1 MPRVMALM
9 MLLLACGRAEPVR
22 PGPRPPVFPCELS
35 VEPRDLDFGELAP
48 GGRASRSLLLR
59 NRGDGLCSLSF
70 PSLTVTSIGFFPL
83 DSAELAGT
91 GDGQLWAF
99 VPPNGGA
106 AVLARL
112 DPSNANVLER
122 YSLPTINSVG
132 GWAIK
137 FFGGSFFIFIGSDIW
152 KVERRGL
159 DRTRPEPTIPPVR
172 VLVTPGRDIVGA
184 GVSTCAPTQ

>member
-1 MPRVMALM
+1 MTV
-9 MLLLACGRAEPVR
+9 
-22 PGPRPPVFPCELS
+22 
-35 VEPRDLDFGELAP
+35 
-48 GGRASRSLLLR
+48 ASRGSTRSPSCTTGACSATGYQPNQLGFSTYGMGSSFDSR
-59 NRGDGLCSLSF
+59 TGLDTLYLASTSSQLGSLSF

-83 DSAELAGT
+83 ESAELTGT

-99 VPPNGGA
+99 VPPRGGS

-137 FFGGSFFIFIGSDIW
+137 FFGGAFFIFIGSDIW

-159 DRTRPEPTIPPVR
+159 DPTRPEPTIPPVR